1 MTQPKPSWE
10 NQYLDLLTDISQNG
24 EDRIDRTGTGTR
36 ATFGKRL
43 DINLKDGFPLLTT
56 KQMATKMIKSELLWF
71 LEGSGD
77 ERRLAEIHYG
87 NRDPKNRTIWT
98 DNAEASYWTPKAQ
111 FNGDL
116 GRVYGTQWRS
126 WTSTKIKGGS
136 DSLRHEGGGTT
147 LFDAKV
153 LVQTIDQLAQAIDK
167 IKNNPTDRRILV
179 SAWNVGELD
188 QMALP
193 PCHMFFQLYVSNN
206 RELSLQMYQRSVDT
220 ALGLPFN
227 IASYAMLTHMIAQVT
242 GCTVG
247 RLIMDLGDTHIYKD
261 HLVDVPTQL
270 SRTPL
275 KAPTLWLN
283 PDVKNID
290 DFKMDDIRVD
300 GYESHDPIKYKM
312 SV

>member
-1 MTQPKPSWE
+1 MSQFSWE
-10 NQYLDLLTDISQNG
+10 HQYLNLFGNIYQNG

-87 NRDPKNRTIWT
+87 NRDPKNRTIWS
-98 DNAEASYWTPKAQ
+98 DNAEADYWMPRASYD
-111 FNGDL
+111 GDL
-116 GRVYGTQWRS
+116 GRVYGVQWRS
-126 WTSTKIKGGS
+126 WTATKIKGGS
-136 DSLRHEGGGTT
+136 DSLSHPGGGTT

-153 LVQTIDQLAQAIDK
+153 LVQTIDQIAQAIDK
-167 IKNNPTDRRILV
+167 IKNNSTDRRIIV

-193 PCHMFFQLYVSNN
+193 PCHMFFQLYVSNT

-300 GYESHDPIKYKM
+300 GYESHAAIKYKM